1 MNRFQCKW
9 HHTWCP
15 TWTVSNFVFTLTAS
29 FTLGCGHGSLKS
41 LGDFSE
47 DTKCGFLLHGCFP
60 VLNHFVCDFD
70 GVRSLLRFLWSGLI
84 LIVLFIIITS
94 LLIAKHTHFINVRSV
109 HYCCARSQFTSSADG
124 NVWYFASSSS
134 SELSSSLKF
143 RSDLSFCCKNL
154 KNSGSLLFNLESCS
168 LCSEALPFFLPSL
181 EEHSKSSLSW
191 RALISL
197 HFHLLTVTPWKGK
210 GKLGKIL
217 TVLRPQASALSSCW
231 FWVHSEC

>member
-1 MNRFQCKW
+1 MNRFQCKL
-9 HHTWCP
+9 HHTWYL

-29 FTLGCGHGSLKS
+29 FTLGCSHGSLKS

-70 GVRSLLRFLWSGLI
+70 AVRSLLRFLWSRLI
-84 LIVLFIIITS
+84 LIILFVITS
-94 LLIAKHTHFINVRSV
+94 LLIAKHTHFIVHLYITDV
-109 HYCCARSQFTSSADG
+109 HYSYTRSQFTSSADG
-124 NVWYFASSSS
+124 NLWYFASSSS

-143 RSDLSFCCKNL
+143 KSDLSFCCKNL

-181 EEHSKSSLSW
+181 EEHSKSSLSS

-197 HFHLLTVTPWKGK
+197 HFHLFTVTP
-210 GKLGKIL
+210 
-217 TVLRPQASALSSCW
+217 
-231 FWVHSEC
+231 